1 MKTKK
6 KTKIKAFYLSD
17 NEIEICQRKHI
28 DIITCPGSNLK
39 LSSGI
44 APINKYFNSGLR
56 ISIGTDGASSNN
68 SLDIFKEMYLT
79 SCLQKVIN
87 NDPSVMDG
95 YDVLKFATVN
105 SALTM
110 GLNDCDILAKGKFAD
125 IIMIDL
131 TKPSMQPINNIINN
145 IVYSG
150 SKDIIKMTMIDGKI
164 LYYDGK
170 FNLPFSKEEIYSSTQ
185 KIADLLKKK

>member
-1 MKTKK
+1 
-6 KTKIKAFYLSD
+6 
-17 NEIEICQRKHI
+17 
-28 DIITCPGSNLK
+28 
-39 LSSGI
+39 
-44 APINKYFNSGLR
+44 
-56 ISIGTDGASSNN
+56 
-68 SLDIFKEMYLT
+68 
-79 SCLQKVIN
+79 
-87 NDPSVMDG
+87 
-95 YDVLKFATVN
+95 
-105 SALTM
+105 
-110 GLNDCDILAKGKFAD
+110 
-125 IIMIDL
+125 MIDL